1 MKIETD
7 DYIGLSFYITK
18 FCLFFTA
25 LFLILEKKNID
36 NKFSTSN
43 NVSVIILIIAAT
55 HYYYMKNIWL
65 NDSSNPIV
73 YRYMDWF
80 LTVPLQII
88 EFYLII
94 RIINNSI
101 SIKIFYK
108 LLICSFLMLLF
119 GFLGEINVLDRNI
132 GFILGSIFW
141 IIIIYEIYYG
151 TLAQN
156 KNEKADKKINFIY
169 NNLKYIITYGWLV
182 YPIGY
187 LLNNNN
193 MIIIYNFADFINKI
207 LFALVIWFGAKYI
220 NN

>member
-1 MKIETD
+1 MKIETS

-25 LFLILEKKNID
+25 LFLLLEKKNIND
-36 NKFSTSN
+36 KFKTSN
-43 NVSVIILIIAAT
+43 NVSIIILTIAAT

-65 NDSSNPIV
+65 THSSNPIV

-88 EFYLII
+88 EFYLIVS
-94 RIINNSI
+94 IITKVSI
-101 SIKIFYK
+101 NVFYK
-108 LLICSFLMLLF
+108 LLLCSFLMLLF
-119 GFLGEINVLDRNI
+119 GFLGETNILDRNI

-151 TLAQN
+151 TLAQKKN
-156 KNEKADKKINFIY
+156 KNKDKKINFIY
-169 NNLKYIITYGWLV
+169 NNLTYIITYGWLI
-182 YPIGY
+182 YPLGY

-193 MIIIYNFADFINKI
+193 MIIIYNLADFINKI
-207 LFALVIWFGAKYI
+207 LFALVIWFGAKYV

>member
-1 MKIETD
+1 MKIETS

-25 LFLILEKKNID
+25 LFLLLEKKNIND
-36 NKFSTSN
+36 KFKTSN
-43 NVSVIILIIAAT
+43 NVSIIILTIAAT

-65 NDSSNPIV
+65 KDSTNPIV

-88 EFYLII
+88 EFYLIVS
-94 RIINNSI
+94 IINKVSI
-101 SIKIFYK
+101 NIFYK
-108 LLICSFLMLLF
+108 LLVCSILMLLF
-119 GFLGEINVLDRNI
+119 GFLGEINILDRNV

-141 IIIIYEIYYG
+141 CIIIYEIYYG
-151 TLAQN
+151 TLAQKKN
-156 KNEKADKKINFIY
+156 KSKDKKINFIY
-169 NNLKYIITYGWLV
+169 NNLKYIITYGWLI
-182 YPIGY
+182 YPLGY

-207 LFALVIWFGAKYI
+207 LFALIIWFGAKYI

>member
-7 DYIGLSFYITK
+7 DYIGISFYITK
-18 FCLFFTA
+18 FFLFFTA
-25 LFLILEKKNID
+25 FFLLLEKKNID
-36 NKFSTSN
+36 VKFATSN
-43 NVSVIILIIAAT
+43 NVSIIILLIAAT

-65 NDSSNPIV
+65 TYSNNPIV

-88 EFYLII
+88 EFYLIVK
-94 RIINNSI
+94 IINNV

-108 LLICSFLMLLF
+108 LLICSILMLLF
-119 GFLGEINVLDRNI
+119 GFLGEIKAIDRTT

-141 IIIIYEIYYG
+141 LIVVYEIYYG
-151 TLAQN
+151 KLAQK
-156 KNEKADKKINFIY
+156 KNEKQDKKINFIY
-169 NNLKYIITYGWLV
+169 NNLKYIITFGWLI

-193 MIIIYNFADFINKI
+193 MIIVYNLADFINKI
-207 LFALVIWFGAKYI
+207 LFAIVIWFGAKYV
-220 NN
+220 

>member
-18 FCLFFTA
+18 FCLFFTT

-36 NKFSTSN
+36 KKFSTSN
-43 NVSVIILIIAAT
+43 NVSIIILIIAAT

-94 RIINNSI
+94 RIINNNI
-101 SIKIFYK
+101 SIKVFYK

-141 IIIIYEIYYG
+141 LIIIYEIYYG
-151 TLAQN
+151 TLAQK
-156 KNEKADKKINFIY
+156 KNENADKKINFIY

-193 MIIIYNFADFINKI
+193 MIIVYNLADFINKI

>member
-7 DYIGLSFYITK
+7 DYVGLSFYITK
-18 FCLFFTA
+18 CCLFFTA
-25 LFLILEKKNID
+25 FFLLLDKKNID
-36 NKFSTSN
+36 KKFTTSN
-43 NVSVIILIIAAT
+43 NVSIIILVIAAT

-65 NDSSNPIV
+65 THSDNSIV

-88 EFYLII
+88 EFYLIVK
-94 RIINNSI
+94 IINNV

-108 LLICSFLMLLF
+108 LLLCSILMLLF
-119 GFLGEINVLDRNI
+119 GFLGETKTIDRNI

-141 IIIIYEIYYG
+141 LIIVYEIYYG
-151 TLAQN
+151 KLAQK
-156 KNEKADKKINFIY
+156 KNENQDEKINFIY
-169 NNLKYIITYGWLV
+169 NNLKYIITFGWLI

-193 MIIIYNFADFINKI
+193 MIIVYNLADFINKI
-207 LFALVIWFGAKYI
+207 LFALIIWFGAKYV
-220 NN
+220 